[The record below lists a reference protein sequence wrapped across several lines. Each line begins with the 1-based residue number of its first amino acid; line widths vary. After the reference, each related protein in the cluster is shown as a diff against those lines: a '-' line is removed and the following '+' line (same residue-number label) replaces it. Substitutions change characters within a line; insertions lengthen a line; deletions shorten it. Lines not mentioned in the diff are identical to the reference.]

1 MKKNLPWVVALAFT
15 ALGAQHAH
23 AEATTYSFSSAGASG
38 NTGPIQ
44 AQIDAAYANSALA
57 GKVVALSTGI
67 QQWIVPTSGLYTIT
81 ASGASGG
88 YTANASGGRGA
99 SLTVEQQLIAGHTIQ
114 ILVGEEGGRA
124 SVRSGAAAAGGGGGG
139 TFIYDAT
146 DSKLIL
152 VAGGGGGAAQG
163 SGYTAL
169 NGADASLA
177 DVTSGTN
184 GVSSPYSW
192 SAAGVGGTNGNGGLK
207 PGYGGA
213 GGGGF
218 TGNGKGGNAY
228 AGGGGTSFLNGGQGG
243 ANLTWS
249 GALTL
254 NVAGGFGGGAG
265 AGMHSNFE
273 ANAGGGGG
281 YSGGGG
287 GATRVGAGGGGGN
300 YYTGDFLSFDYNT
313 GNGSV
318 IFTSAVPEP
327 ETYAMMLAGLG
338 LMASVARRRKQK

>member
-1 MKKNLPWVVALAFT
+1 MKKTLPWLAAWAFT
-15 ALGAQHAH
+15 ALGAQHVH
-23 AEATTYSFSSAGASG
+23 AATTTYSFSSAGASG
-38 NTGPIQ
+38 KTGPIQ

-88 YTANASGGRGA
+88 YTANALGGRGA
-99 SLTVEQQLIAGHTIQ
+99 SLTVQQQLLAGHTIQ

-124 SVRSGAAAAGGGGGG
+124 SVNSGSASAGGGGGG

-163 SGYTAL
+163 SGFSTL
-169 NGADASLA
+169 NGGDASLA
-177 DVTSGTN
+177 NVTSGAN
-184 GVSSPYSW
+184 GISSPYSW
-192 SAAGVGGTNGNGGLK
+192 GAAGVGGANGNGGLR
-207 PGYGGA
+207 PSYGGA

-218 TGNGKGGNAY
+218 IANGQGGNAY

-243 ANLTWS
+243 ANLTWY

-287 GATRVGAGGGGGN
+287 GGTRVGAGGGGGN
-300 YYTGDFLSFDYNT
+300 YYTGDFLNFAYNT
-313 GNGSV
+313 GNGSA

-327 ETYAMMLAGLG
+327 ETYAMMLAGLS
-338 LMASVARRRKQK
+338 LMAGVARRRKQK